1 MRLFKHPKFMK
12 KEQSE
17 SDATTKK
24 EFTSEKNHSD
34 QKTSHKSRYKVN
46 YVSML
51 LILKRTVNLWLVI
64 FYFISSIQSDD
75 PRPLH
80 TIHDDPFFD
89 DVKGWR
95 FSEGSDPIFDDRKNT
110 TEPDKQR
117 LEELMNDMRKK
128 SKNIKEHMKSM
139 KSSSDD
145 GIEPTLNQVCL

>member
-1 MRLFKHPKFMK
+1 MELDKKRSIYDKLSVEEKEILKENMRLFKHPKFMK

-64 FYFISSIQSDD
+64 FYFISSI
-75 PRPLH
+75 
-80 TIHDDPFFD
+80 
-89 DVKGWR
+89 
-95 FSEGSDPIFDDRKNT
+95 
-110 TEPDKQR
+110 
-117 LEELMNDMRKK
+117 
-128 SKNIKEHMKSM
+128 
-139 KSSSDD
+139 
-145 GIEPTLNQVCL
+145 